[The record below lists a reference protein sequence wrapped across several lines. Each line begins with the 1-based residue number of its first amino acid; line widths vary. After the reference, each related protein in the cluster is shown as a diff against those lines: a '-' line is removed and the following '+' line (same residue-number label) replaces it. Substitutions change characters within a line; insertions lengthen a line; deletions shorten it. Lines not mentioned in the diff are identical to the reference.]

1 MNTTV
6 ARIVEI
12 LFQDY
17 ELTDELL
24 TIKDEVMSNCQE
36 RFQDCVNRGL
46 TEDEAISAVIESLK
60 GMEEVLSAYPKRTG
74 AAGQTGGSADGDE
87 DDDEDDASPDRHLT
101 FLPEE
106 AREIE
111 VSLVSEDVTFEPS
124 PDDRIHVALLDSSIL
139 RAEAQNGCLRIFRD
153 TAAQRDEGDSGN
165 NSGKKGSAFYI
176 FEDGKGFRLDSDS
189 ISSIVKNVGR
199 MMRRSITI
207 ISNDAGIV
215 RVQLPVDSE
224 ARLDLHTTSGD
235 LTLSQVSVGALR
247 AQTVSGDIDI
257 ELAEHVMLPEVKL
270 LSSSGDVDV
279 RLNAR
284 LLSVQSVSGDLS
296 VAGRIDRV
304 QAHTTSGDME
314 ISSLTA
320 EVNANTVSGD
330 LTVQPEEAVPMIV
343 SLKSTSGDLN
353 LEAPD
358 GATVTAQLKS
368 ISGDVHNRCRD
379 EGLGS
384 LIRVTAQTVSGDI
397 YIR

>member
-60 GMEEVLSAYPKRTG
+60 GMEEVLSAYPRRVGT
-74 AAGQTGGSADGDE
+74 AGQTGGSADDE
-87 DDDEDDASPDRHLT
+87 DDDDASPDRHLT
-101 FLPEE
+101 FSPEE

-111 VSLVSEDVTFEPS
+111 VSLASADVTFEPS
-124 PDDRIHVALLDSSIL
+124 PDDRIHVALLDSPIL
-139 RAEAQNGCLRIFRD
+139 RAEAQNGRLRIFRD
-153 TAAQRDEGDSGN
+153 TAAQHDGGDSGKN
-165 NSGKKGSAFYI
+165 GGRKGSSFYV
-176 FEDGKGFRLDSDS
+176 FEDGKGFRFDADS
-189 ISSIVKNVGR
+189 ITNVMKNVGR

-207 ISNDAGIV
+207 ISSDAGIV
-215 RVQLPVDSE
+215 RVQLPVDSG

-235 LTLSQVSVGALR
+235 LTLSQVSVGGLR
-247 AQTVSGDIDI
+247 AQTVSGNMDV
-257 ELAEHVMLPEVKL
+257 ELAAHVMLPEVKL
-270 LSSSGDVDV
+270 LSSSGDVEV

-284 LLSVQSVSGDLS
+284 LLSVQSVSGDLT

-368 ISGDVHNRCRD
+368 LSGDVHNRCRD
-379 EGLGS
+379 EGPGS
-384 LIRVTAQTVSGDI
+384 LIRVSAQTVSGDI